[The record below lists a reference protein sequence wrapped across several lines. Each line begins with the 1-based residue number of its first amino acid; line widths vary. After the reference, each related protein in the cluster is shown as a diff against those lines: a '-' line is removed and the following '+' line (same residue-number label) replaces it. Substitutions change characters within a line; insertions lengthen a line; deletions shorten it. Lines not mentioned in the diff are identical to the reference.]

1 MQERKV
7 VVSRTVISNKF
18 APIIKKSIDE
28 RVGEFVA
35 ARNEISIYPFSP
47 DISVKALGAKK
58 PASADNKA
66 RRQKAKSKFVRIGSA
81 IYDPDAKQKPGQFF
95 TMTPLPFNRDGQM
108 GDVANVGWVDPPKE
122 VAMENLAEN
131 YRKYLEKR
139 RASNKPEVAIRT
151 VNRNPRTGG
160 FEQKSLG
167 RTIGQAVGN
176 IGQAAA
182 RALGIVIDA
191 DGRFR
196 CPPGVPAA
204 NQFTDEVGSNCFDF
218 SPIVAR
224 KLIEVAQRAGQQL
237 RQDLSVIDSVA
248 PTQSLASGR
257 RAFSGR
263 AGRVLAFLRSGGK
276 LPEPADAPPLLGPDG
291 KPIDSPAATIIAE
304 AEDIKKK
311 KRRRRLFRDAEK
323 EAERVAESEP
333 SIDPSTYEEV
343 YYKYFKKFGLTNSKG
358 EPLTD
363 EEIKRLARVAA
374 QRARALDETKRQQQL
389 VLDMIKK
396 EFPDFDLDLSNP
408 ASVTEGLTMLAF
420 LMKERGWNCDLA
432 VFGKLPDNPTKEQ
445 IQEAFYKLLLE
456 TNTMVVDHVVDVLRK
471 NTIDGIDTANPL
483 VRQELKK
490 LGIDLDI
497 KRVDRATG
505 ETVYGHLDSELA
517 KKIEKG
523 LDNGIPP
530 SVLFPDEEQKLLR
543 DIYGTM
549 QVLQGQALTYFNG
562 IMTTAVYQAA
572 EEPGRAGL
580 IDRIAWLDAN
590 DINFGNNAAAAVSGG
605 KYTVFV
611 SIGAILRG
619 KHTLS
624 LSDSGEK
631 LITPVSSGGTD
642 VAKLMA
648 IEKVVGDETRM
659 DLIKAYF
666 GDLHRFSDAV
676 ALLEGKEGL
685 GDLEG
690 LIRNLGY
697 QAFGQFVMFH
707 EMYHIAQ
714 YRLYAAI
721 LQNRFG
727 LTNEEAL
734 AMVHEVVIGG
744 GYWDAALKEWHS
756 LESMLDP
763 ETIAGVLEEYPEIVR
778 QLLAQ
783 NAGGRYPMDYYWQGV
798 YFKKLA
804 NSADP
809 DKTISELEREADK
822 LDREDPRRY
831 AIGQVINWWDR
842 NGRMHGQRGASEV
855 AEQLSNQTLLELQ
868 ADIGAAVAMNL
879 IPRTPEID
887 ALLAPLHDVGDDG
900 KTLKRDL
907 TNIIDRVAPLEMPKR
922 EDVEKVKARKLFGS
936 LITDLTR
943 IAVTDFDERVQEAR
957 DNGLIRSG
965 RAEEVEQRGLSSTAM
980 FSGRRSMSKWAGSL
994 RESIMDSATPEQK
1007 KVIESDWRK
1016 KPWSKPA
1023 TTEVVSFNLSMDIDG
1038 SRTVAMLDKELI
1050 PFADLI
1056 EKSKLPNG
1064 VAVEMLLPDG
1074 SMGVPGN
1081 NIDGARFAISHHFTG
1096 ILKSEDD
1103 LGAVG
1108 IVDTNARKFSG
1119 FETSLSNEPGSRY
1132 SYNRDGKVT
1141 RKKPSTGSS
1150 ITDSDTTSTFDNTV
1164 FVSQKDQEALRFA
1177 FERGRGLSE
1186 DGELIGLDYDDTT
1199 RNTAEYL
1206 RLRKEY
1212 LRSGMDA
1219 YEATDKAFV
1228 DSGGTINE
1236 RVIVPETEPKIGLN
1250 VFEWDNNNGTR
1261 HHPGN
1266 KVRKITKRSE
1276 REQGVMGPTSGT
1288 QRVIVNVPEGF
1299 SGLPDFT
1306 PGTDRSEVGSIILPP
1321 GELEVVGRLSDGTV
1335 MARVTS
1341 QSNAVESLAPFE
1353 SALRQI
1359 SQSNR
1364 ESLTQKAN
1372 AQKALRKIEIRKTA
1386 ARIMATRLAS
1396 GRKPANSERDTT
1408 AIPDEITPSNRV
1420 IQERMKSQNITFG
1433 KRQTQQLQKKRNA
1446 YLEKIQASRRGGGM
1460 VAIDDHRFES
1470 PEEARVRVD
1479 NTIDAAFQHI
1489 KVGKLPHLSPEVS
1502 EIMQGKSKDEIKA
1515 ILAEAIRKQIKGLD
1529 KRIRFRIRGE
1539 SMSGIKDSRESP
1551 LMGFIKRGRY
1561 MTTHQDTGSQAS
1573 SLAENRIESELLLG
1587 IPETA
1592 DDSLRPAHGYML
1604 HVDEVEFIKRA
1615 KKDRASKMKPQDG
1628 DEVDIDVLMP
1638 TPGGAFGSV
1647 NTFEGKVVDS
1657 LAFQYGSSEIVLKPE
1672 IAQRAVLTF
1681 GDSFNGMRTPV
1692 GFDGSETDDELL
1704 EAALLQRAG
1713 ALGGGLFS
1721 NSSLDT
1727 QQRRIAN
1734 LLEASVADNYAHVT
1748 DVSTPGYAGAVG
1760 SEQRYYNEGIVA
1772 GGFGMDDVEEI
1783 RIDEGFQRQHMREH
1797 KVSPKT
1803 VDGNTIREYFGP
1815 YVTKQDAELI
1825 VEILENKDKKY
1836 SAAMVSDLREQ
1847 IAFRAEAIGK
1857 LRERQ
1862 RIRTLIAENLKDPQN
1877 MPKVT
1882 FLRYDGVNDDV
1893 HSFYP
1898 RSVEISD
1905 MTEEHELVDVVG
1917 YGSVKIIREF
1927 LSKWGARVAPEVEM
1941 DALKPRKSSDKL
1953 GSPKRLASG
1962 RGQVARREPSRIDRR
1977 IEAIRDNAETLLGE
1991 LGQRVKSGKQ
2001 SLDNRAVPQ
2010 PSASRSMFPFI
2021 IDKEEK

>member
-1 MQERKV
+1 
-7 VVSRTVISNKF
+7 
-18 APIIKKSIDE
+18 
-28 RVGEFVA
+28 
-35 ARNEISIYPFSP
+35 
-47 DISVKALGAKK
+47 
-58 PASADNKA
+58 
-66 RRQKAKSKFVRIGSA
+66 
-81 IYDPDAKQKPGQFF
+81 
-95 TMTPLPFNRDGQM
+95 
-108 GDVANVGWVDPPKE
+108 
-122 VAMENLAEN
+122 
-131 YRKYLEKR
+131 
-139 RASNKPEVAIRT
+139 
-151 VNRNPRTGG
+151 
-160 FEQKSLG
+160 
-167 RTIGQAVGN
+167 
-176 IGQAAA
+176 
-182 RALGIVIDA
+182 
-191 DGRFR
+191 
-196 CPPGVPAA
+196 
-204 NQFTDEVGSNCFDF
+204 
-218 SPIVAR
+218 
-224 KLIEVAQRAGQQL
+224 
-237 RQDLSVIDSVA
+237 
-248 PTQSLASGR
+248 
-257 RAFSGR
+257 
-263 AGRVLAFLRSGGK
+263 
-276 LPEPADAPPLLGPDG
+276 
-291 KPIDSPAATIIAE
+291 
-304 AEDIKKK
+304 
-311 KRRRRLFRDAEK
+311 
-323 EAERVAESEP
+323 
-333 SIDPSTYEEV
+333 
-343 YYKYFKKFGLTNSKG
+343 
-358 EPLTD
+358 
-363 EEIKRLARVAA
+363 
-374 QRARALDETKRQQQL
+374 
-389 VLDMIKK
+389 
-396 EFPDFDLDLSNP
+396 
-408 ASVTEGLTMLAF
+408 
-420 LMKERGWNCDLA
+420 
-432 VFGKLPDNPTKEQ
+432 
-445 IQEAFYKLLLE
+445 
-456 TNTMVVDHVVDVLRK
+456 
-471 NTIDGIDTANPL
+471 
-483 VRQELKK
+483 
-490 LGIDLDI
+490 
-497 KRVDRATG
+497 
-505 ETVYGHLDSELA
+505 
-517 KKIEKG
+517 
-523 LDNGIPP
+523 
-530 SVLFPDEEQKLLR
+530 
-543 DIYGTM
+543 
-549 QVLQGQALTYFNG
+549 
-562 IMTTAVYQAA
+562 
-572 EEPGRAGL
+572 
-580 IDRIAWLDAN
+580 
-590 DINFGNNAAAAVSGG
+590 
-605 KYTVFV
+605 
-611 SIGAILRG
+611 
-619 KHTLS
+619 
-624 LSDSGEK
+624 
-631 LITPVSSGGTD
+631 
-642 VAKLMA
+642 
-648 IEKVVGDETRM
+648 
-659 DLIKAYF
+659 
-666 GDLHRFSDAV
+666 
-676 ALLEGKEGL
+676 
-685 GDLEG
+685 
-690 LIRNLGY
+690 
-697 QAFGQFVMFH
+697 
-707 EMYHIAQ
+707 
-714 YRLYAAI
+714 
-721 LQNRFG
+721 
-727 LTNEEAL
+727 
-734 AMVHEVVIGG
+734 
-744 GYWDAALKEWHS
+744 
-756 LESMLDP
+756 
-763 ETIAGVLEEYPEIVR
+763 
-778 QLLAQ
+778 
-783 NAGGRYPMDYYWQGV
+783 V
-798 YFKKLA
+798 YFKMLA
-804 NSADP
+804 NSANP
-809 DKTISELEREADK
+809 EETLRELREEQIKIDNP
-822 LDREDPRRY
+822 EDPRSY
-831 AIGQVINWWDR
+831 AISVVDRWWDQTVYDE
-842 NGRMHGQRGASEV
+842 GRAMALALRSDK

-887 ALLAPLHDVGDDG
+887 ALLAPLHDLGDDG

-936 LITDLTR
+936 LIMDLTR
-943 IAVTDFDERVQEAR
+943 IAQTDFDKRVQEAR
-957 DNGLIRSG
+957 DRGLLKSG

-1064 VAVEMLLPDG
+1064 VAVEVLLPDG

-1186 DGELIGLDYDDTT
+1186 DGELIGLDYDETT
-1199 RNTAEYL
+1199 RDTAEYL

-1250 VFEWDNNNGTR
+1250 VFEWDNDNGTR

-1306 PGTDRSEVGSIILPP
+1306 PGTDKSEVGSIILPP

-1372 AQKALRKIEIRKTA
+1372 AQKALRKIETRKTA

-1396 GRKPANSERDTT
+1396 GRKPTDGERDTT
-1408 AIPDEITPSNRV
+1408 VIPDEITPSNRV
-1420 IQERMKSQNITFG
+1420 IKERMKSQNITFG

-1446 YLEKIQASRRGGGM
+1446 YLEKIQASRRGGGI
-1460 VAIDDHRFES
+1460 VATDDHRFES
-1470 PEEARVRVD
+1470 PEEAQVRVD
-1479 NTIDAAFQHI
+1479 NIIDDAFQHI
-1489 KVGKLPHLSPEVS
+1489 KVGKLPYLSPEVS
-1502 EIMQGKSKDEIKA
+1502 EIMRGKSKDEIKK

-1704 EAALLQRAG
+1704 AAALLQRAG

-1815 YVTKQDAELI
+1815 YITKQDAELI

-1836 SAAMVSDLREQ
+1836 PAAMVSDLREQ

-1862 RIRTLIAENLKDPQN
+1862 RIRTLIAESLKDPQN

-1898 RSVEISD
+1898 RSMEISG

-1927 LSKWGARVAPEVEM
+1927 LSEWGANIAPETEM

-1962 RGQVARREPSRIDRR
+1962 RGQVAKREPSRIDRR
-1977 IEAIRDNAETLLGE
+1977 LASGRIDENEKPQYPRKPSYGPILGDANKIFKGVKDWEDFQKRYNDVEVTFLDYETTGLKFDEFNFSTGNGEVTQIGAVKVKDGKVTKRFETYVNPGIPRSDWEQWSRDNLKDYGGNLVTDEFLQNKPSVAEAHRRLAEFIGPNAIMGVQNAAFDKDVLEDALKKHGIDFSVAGWIDLKDMASMVLPRYSDEKPDGPFKFNKKLGKNVPSNSLADITKYLKVELGDKHHTADADAEATAESMRKLIEGAIKNKWSTDVLDETNRKNYVTKQQERFDKDITAFETAKADYVQRQKSGRLASGRRGPLDYEELQRVDPTGENLDLLPTYPDPLAAEINEDRQEDGDIFPNTEIGWRVYNNQDPRYKFPRYVARFVKLLKHYNSYLQGGIYKTEQRDEKYDKLQSLMGFGGYARSGYVNINRLLRLGPEEFASVRLQQEIEEARARYKRGVYDDELKRFVYALPEGWQPPEGLIEREIAKASKQIAHIDSIIKDSPPLEEPITVFRGITSWKVMQMIDEAGVGGIITEKGFMSTSVSPVPLTARYVDYGGEQAPQNSKWETWDMFSASRRGDGGWHDRLRAMPILKILVPAGARGTITTALKPDDDGDGHDWRFDSIQVIEEAEFLLPRGTKLKIVSIGDGYVTAEVVLDSAEAIRNDAETLLEE
-1991 LGQRVKSGKQ
+1991 LGPRVKSERR
-2001 SLDNRAVPQ
+2001 SLDKRAVPQ
-2010 PSASRSMFPFI
+2010 PSALRSMFPFI
-2021 IDKEEK
+2021 INEEEKQ

>member
-18 APIIKKSIDE
+18 APVIKKSTDE
-28 RVGEFVA
+28 RVSEFVA

-47 DISVKALGAKK
+47 DISVKALGAKQ

-131 YRKYLEKR
+131 YRKYLKKR
-139 RASNKPEVAIRT
+139 SASNKPVVAIRT
-151 VNRNPRTGG
+151 VNKNPRTGG

-167 RTIGQAVGN
+167 RTIGQTVGN

-224 KLIEVAQRAGQQL
+224 KLIEIAQRAGQQL
-237 RQDLSVIDSVA
+237 RQDLSVIDGAA
-248 PTQSLASGR
+248 PTELLASGR

-263 AGRVLAFLRSGGK
+263 AGRVFSLLRSGK
-276 LPEPADAPPLLGPDG
+276 ELPEPADAPPLLGPDG

-304 AEDIKKK
+304 AEDVKKK
-311 KRRRRLFRDAEK
+311 KRRFRLFK
-323 EAERVAESEP
+323 EAKERAERAAESEP
-333 SIDPSTYEEV
+333 PIDPSRYEEI
-343 YYKYFKKFGLTNSKG
+343 YEAYFRSFDLRDKDGN
-358 EPLTD
+358 PLSNK
-363 EEIKRLARVAA
+363 EIKRLARAAA
-374 QRARALDETKRQQQL
+374 QRARALDETTRQQQL
-389 VLDMIKK
+389 VLDMIEK
-396 EFPDFDLDLSNP
+396 EFPDFPLDRNNP
-408 ASVTEGLTMLAF
+408 ASVSKGLAMLAF

-432 VFGKLPDNPTKEQ
+432 IFGDLPDNPTEEQ
-445 IQEAFYKLLLE
+445 IQNAVDELFGQTSEMVADHLLVALLE
-456 TNTMVVDHVVDVLRK
+456 
-471 NTIDGIDTANPL
+471 NTIDGIDTRNPL
-483 VRQELKK
+483 VRAELKR
-490 LGIDLDI
+490 LGIDLDKK
-497 KRVDRATG
+497 KRVDG
-505 ETVYGHLDSELA
+505 ELVIGEIDYELRE
-517 KKIEKG
+517 KIREG
-523 LDNGIPP
+523 LDKGIPP
-530 SVLFPDEEQKLLR
+530 SVLFPDEDQELLR
-543 DIYGTM
+543 NLYGTM
-549 QVLQGQALTYFNG
+549 RVLQGQALTFMNG
-562 IMTTAVYQAA
+562 TLTTALYQAA
-572 EEPGRAGL
+572 EEPGRAAL
-580 IDRIAWLDAN
+580 IDRIVLMNAGDSYFA
-590 DINFGNNAAAAVSGG
+590 NNAAAAVVDG

-611 SIGAILRG
+611 GIGAILKG

-631 LITPVSSGGTD
+631 FITPVSNGGTD
-642 VAKLMA
+642 VAKLME
-648 IEKVVGDETRM
+648 IEKAVSAEVRM
-659 DLIKAYF
+659 DLINAYF
-666 GDLHRFSDAV
+666 EDLHRFADAV

-690 LIRNLGY
+690 LARQLGY

-727 LTNEEAL
+727 LTNEEAMMKV
-734 AMVHEVVIGG
+734 AEVVIGG
-744 GYWDAALKEWHS
+744 GYWDETLQEWHS
-756 LESMLDP
+756 LIGMLDP
-763 ETIAGVLEEYPEIVR
+763 KTIAGVLEEYPEIVR
-778 QLLAQ
+778 QLIAQ
-783 NAGGRYPMDYYWQGV
+783 NAGGRYPMDYYWQAV
-798 YFKKLA
+798 YFKELA

-809 DKTISELEREADK
+809 EKTLRELDARISRNND
-822 LDREDPRRY
+822 DPQRY
-831 AIGQVINWWDR
+831 AIDTVKNWWR
-842 NGRMHGQRGASEV
+842 NNGRRFGQEGARDMV
-855 AEQLSNQTLLELQ
+855 EQLSNQTLMELQ

-887 ALLAPLHDVGDDG
+887 ALLAPLHDLGDDG

-907 TNIIDRVAPLEMPKR
+907 TNIIDRVAPLEMPTK
-922 EDVEKVKARKLFGS
+922 EEIQKVKARKLFGS
-936 LITDLTR
+936 AIRDIAR
-943 IAVTDFDERVQEAR
+943 IAQGDFDKRVQEAKDR
-957 DNGLIRSG
+957 GLLSG
-965 RAEEVEQRGLSSTAM
+965 RAEEVEQRGLSSTAV

-1016 KPWSKPA
+1016 RPWSKPT
-1023 TTEVVSFNLSMDIDG
+1023 TTEVASFNLSMDVDG

-1064 VAVEMLLPDG
+1064 VAVEVLLPDG

-1081 NIDGARFAISHHFTG
+1081 DIDGARFAISHHFTG

-1108 IVDTNARKFSG
+1108 VVDTNARKFSG

-1150 ITDSDTTSTFDNTV
+1150 ITDSETTSTFDNTV

-1186 DGELIGLDYDDTT
+1186 DGELIGLDYDETT
-1199 RNTAEYL
+1199 RDTAEYL

-1276 REQGVMGPTSGT
+1276 REQGVMGLTSGI

-1306 PGTDRSEVGSIILPP
+1306 PGTDKSEVGSIILPP

-1372 AQKALRKIEIRKTA
+1372 AQKALRKIETRKLA
-1386 ARIMATRLAS
+1386 ARIVATRLAS
-1396 GRKPANSERDTT
+1396 GRKPADGERDTT
-1408 AIPDEITPSNRV
+1408 VIPDEITPSNRV

-1433 KRQTQQLQKKRNA
+1433 KRQAQQLQKKRNA
-1446 YLEKIQASRRGGGM
+1446 YLEKIQASRRGGGI
-1460 VAIDDHRFES
+1460 VATDDHRFES

-1479 NTIDAAFQHI
+1479 NAIDDAFQHI
-1489 KVGKLPHLSPEVS
+1489 KVGKLPYLSPEVS
-1502 EIMQGKSKDEIKA
+1502 EIMRGKSKDEIKK

-1539 SMSGIKDSRESP
+1539 SMPGINDSRESP

-1573 SLAENRIESELLLG
+1573 SLAENRVESELLLG

-1604 HVDEVEFIKRA
+1604 HADEIEFIKRA
-1615 KKDRASKMKPQDG
+1615 QKNRASKMKPQDG
-1628 DEVDIDVLMP
+1628 DEVDINVLMP
-1638 TPGGAFGSV
+1638 TPGGAFGSI

-1692 GFDGSETDDELL
+1692 GFDGSETDEELL
-1704 EAALLQRAG
+1704 ESAILQRAG

-1721 NSSLDT
+1721 NDSLDT

-1783 RIDEGFQRQHMREH
+1783 RIDEGFQRQHMRER

-1803 VDGNTIREYFGP
+1803 VDRNTIKEYFGP
-1815 YVTKQDAELI
+1815 YITKQDAELI
-1825 VEILENKDKKY
+1825 VEILENKDNKY
-1836 SAAMVSDLREQ
+1836 PAAMVSDLREE
-1847 IAFRAEAIGK
+1847 IAFRAEAVGT

-1862 RIRTLIAENLKDPQN
+1862 RIRTLIAERLKDPQN

-1898 RSVEISD
+1898 RSMEIGG

-1927 LSKWGARVAPEVEM
+1927 LSKWGANIAPETEM

-1962 RGQVARREPSRIDRR
+1962 RVQVAKREPSRMDRR
-1977 IEAIRDNAETLLGE
+1977 IGAIRDDAETLLEE
-1991 LGQRVKSGKQ
+1991 LGPRVKSERR
-2001 SLDNRAVPQ
+2001 SLDKRAVPQ
-2010 PSASRSMFPFI
+2010 LSASRSMFPFI
-2021 IDKEEK
+2021 INEEEKQ

>member
-47 DISVKALGAKK
+47 DISMKALGAKK

-66 RRQKAKSKFVRIGSA
+66 RRQKAKSNFVRIGSA

-139 RASNKPEVAIRT
+139 SASNKPEVAIRT
-151 VNRNPRTGG
+151 VNRNSRTGG

-167 RTIGQAVGN
+167 RTIGQTVGN
-176 IGQAAA
+176 LGQAAA

-204 NQFTDEVGSNCFDF
+204 NQFTDEIGSNCFDF

-263 AGRVLAFLRSGGK
+263 AGRVFAFLRSGGR
-276 LPEPADAPPLLGPDG
+276 LPEPEDAPPLLGPDG

-333 SIDPSTYEEV
+333 PIDPSRYEEI
-343 YYKYFKKFGLTNSKG
+343 YEAYFRKLGVTDPKTGK
-358 EPLTD
+358 PLSD
-363 EEIKRLARVAA
+363 KEIKRLARVAA

-389 VLDMIKK
+389 VLDMIEK
-396 EFPDFDLDLSNP
+396 EFPDFALDRNNP
-408 ASVTEGLTMLAF
+408 ASVSKGLAMLAF

-432 VFGKLPDNPTKEQ
+432 VFGDLPDNPTEEQ
-445 IQEAFYKLLLE
+445 IRDAVDKLHLQANE
-456 TNTMVVDHVVDVLRK
+456 MVIDHVMKMLLG
-471 NTIDGIDTANPL
+471 NTIDGIDTENPL
-483 VRQELKK
+483 IKQELKK
-490 LGIDLDI
+490 LGIDLS
-497 KRVDRATG
+497 KRNRDGSRG
-505 ETVYGHLDSELA
+505 EIDSELR
-517 KKIEKG
+517 KKIKEGLEK
-523 LDNGIPP
+523 GIPP
-530 SVLFPDEEQKLLR
+530 SVLFPDEEQKVLR

-580 IDRIAWLDAN
+580 IDRIAWMDAS
-590 DINFGNNAAAAVSGG
+590 DDYFANNAAAAVVDG

-611 SIGAILRG
+611 GIGAILSG

-648 IEKVVGDETRM
+648 IESAVSEEVRM

-666 GDLHRFSDAV
+666 EDLHRFSDAV

-690 LIRNLGY
+690 LARQLGY

-727 LTNEEAL
+727 LTNEEARKKI
-734 AMVHEVVIGG
+734 AEVVMSG
-744 GYWDAALKEWHS
+744 GYLDVFGEWHS
-756 LESMLDP
+756 LYSMLDP

-778 QLLAQ
+778 QLIAQ
-783 NAGGRYPMDYYWQGV
+783 NAGGRYPMDYYWQAV

-804 NSADP
+804 NSANPMQTLRELDAS
-809 DKTISELEREADK
+809 ISRNND
-822 LDREDPRRY
+822 DPRRY
-831 AIGQVINWWDR
+831 AIGQVINWWSK
-842 NGRMHGQRGASEV
+842 NGKSFDGMSEM

-907 TNIIDRVAPLEMPKR
+907 TNIIDRVAPLEMPER
-922 EDVEKVKARKLFGS
+922 EDVEKIKARKLFGN
-936 LITDLTR
+936 LIMDLAR
-943 IAVTDFDERVQEAR
+943 IGQTDFDKRVQEAR
-957 DNGLIRSG
+957 DRGLLKSG

-1064 VAVEMLLPDG
+1064 VAVEILLPDG

-1186 DGELIGLDYDDTT
+1186 DGELIGLDYDETT

-1206 RLRKEY
+1206 RLRREY

-1228 DSGGTINE
+1228 DSGGTITE

-1250 VFEWDNNNGTR
+1250 VFEWDNDNGTR

-1306 PGTDRSEVGSIILPP
+1306 PGTDKSEVGSIILPP

-1335 MARVTS
+1335 MARITS

-1372 AQKALRKIEIRKTA
+1372 ARKALRKIDIRKTA

-1396 GRKPANSERDTT
+1396 GRKPANGERDTT
-1408 AIPDEITPSNRV
+1408 VIPDEITPSNRV
-1420 IQERMKSQNITFG
+1420 IQERMRSQNITFG

-1704 EAALLQRAG
+1704 EAALLQRAS

-1734 LLEASVADNYAHVT
+1734 LLEASVADDYAHVT
-1748 DVSTPGYAGAVG
+1748 DVSTPGYAGTVG

-1772 GGFGMDDVEEI
+1772 GGFGIDDVEEI

-1815 YVTKQDAELI
+1815 YITKQDAELI
-1825 VEILENKDKKY
+1825 VEVFENKDKKY
-1836 SAAMVSDLREQ
+1836 PAVMVSDLREQ

-1862 RIRTLIAENLKDPQN
+1862 RIRTLIAERLKDPQN

-1882 FLRYDGVNDDV
+1882 FLRYDGINDDV

-1898 RSVEISD
+1898 KSMEISG

-1927 LSKWGARVAPEVEM
+1927 LSKWGANIAPEVEM

-1962 RGQVARREPSRIDRR
+1962 RGQVAKREPSRIDRR

-1991 LGQRVKSGKQ
+1991 LGQRVKSDKR

-2021 IDKEEK
+2021 IDKEEKQ